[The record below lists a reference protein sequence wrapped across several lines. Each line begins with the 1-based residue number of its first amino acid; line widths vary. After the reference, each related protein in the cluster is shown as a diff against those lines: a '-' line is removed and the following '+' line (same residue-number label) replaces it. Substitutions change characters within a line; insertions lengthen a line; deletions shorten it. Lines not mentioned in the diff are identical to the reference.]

1 MTSDTNRSVR
11 LVNGR
16 PYPARGTRS
25 LAAETPA
32 FHNIAVKVGKA
43 DYDFWTLPVTGM
55 KAVTTSVH
63 AAGGIAALHNGY

>member
-1 MTSDTNRSVR
+1 MTSDTDRFVR

-16 PYPARGTRS
+16 PYPARWTRR

-55 KAVTTSVH
+55 KAVSTSVH